1 MLGGRGK
8 SALVGKGLLN
18 DLSSLGTQTAWG
30 ERNFSWPVPPPQ
42 SGTKPKMRN
51 VPVPSHCLS
60 LQQLR
65 VSTVMTPHLEVTMV
79 SSKKC
84 RKTNRKDKA
93 SGMLQVHELINF

>member
-65 VSTVMTPHLEVTMV
+65 VSIVMTPHLEVTMV
-79 SSKKC
+79 SSKNAEKQTERTRPQEC
-84 RKTNRKDKA
+84 CKST
-93 SGMLQVHELINF
+93 S